1 MAYKK
6 ETQYVPVGRG
16 DYVVICREW
25 TIIKDDGVEV
35 SRTRRDHCINPDDDW
50 SSLSASTQAV
60 INAHFTDAIK
70 KEFAKLSDD
79 EKARF
84 RLGGNNY

>member
-25 TIIKDDGVEV
+25 TIIKDDGVEI
-35 SRTRRDHCINPDDDW
+35 SRTKKEHVINPDSDW
-50 SSLSASTQAV
+50 SSEAKSVKAV
-60 INAHFTDAIK
+60 CDVHFTDAIK
-70 KEFAKLSDD
+70 KEFAKLSDN
-79 EKARF
+79 EKIRF

>member
-25 TIIKDDGVEV
+25 TIIKDDGEKFLVLKK
-35 SRTRRDHCINPDDDW
+35 IM
-50 SSLSASTQAV
+50 LLIQIV
-60 INAHFTDAIK
+60 IGLQKLNQLKRYVMYILQMLLK
-70 KEFAKLSDD
+70 KNLQS
-79 EKARF
+79 
-84 RLGGNNY
+84 

>member
-35 SRTRRDHCINPDDDW
+35 SRTRKDHCINPDGDW
-50 SSLSASTQAV
+50 ASLSARVQAV
-60 INAHFTDAIK
+60 INAHFTAAIK
-70 KEFAKLSDD
+70 KEFAALSDS
-79 EKARF
+79 EKSRF
-84 RLGGNNY
+84 RVPTN

>member
-1 MAYKK
+1 MAFTK
-6 ETQYVPVGRG
+6 ETTNNVHGRG
-16 DYVVICREW
+16 DYVIIRREW

-70 KEFAKLSDD
+70 KEFAALSDS
-79 EKARF
+79 EKSRF
-84 RLGGNNY
+84 RVPTN